1 MNFLFTNRQTRMALS
16 PADYSGTQEGGKRR
30 GVSVK
35 KLKRALKKAGL
46 KTTGKKSTLRARAK
60 KAHLKLK
67 GGADVAPEVKE
78 QLGGVVET
86 IKKEEEVDADVG
98 GRRHSRRHRK
108 GRRHTRR

>member
-1 MNFLFTNRQTRMALS
+1 MPLS
-16 PADYSGTQEGGKRR
+16 PADYGSAQEGGKRR

-46 KTTGKKSTLRARAK
+46 KTTGKKATLRARAK

-67 GGADVAPEVKE
+67 GGAGGDVAPEVKE

-86 IKKEEEVDADVG
+86 IKKEEEEVDADVG
-98 GRRHSRRHRK
+98 GRRRSRRHRK
-108 GRRHTRR
+108 GRKSTRRH

>member
-1 MNFLFTNRQTRMALS
+1 MALS
-16 PADYSGTQEGGKRR
+16 PADYGSSQEGGKRR

-46 KTTGKKSTLRARAK
+46 KTTGKKATLRARAK

-67 GGADVAPEVKE
+67 GGAEVAPEVKE
-78 QLGGVVET
+78 QLGGVVEDM
-86 IKKEEEVDADVG
+86 KEEDGAEMG
-98 GRRHSRRHRK
+98 GRRHSRRHKK

>member
-1 MNFLFTNRQTRMALS
+1 MALS
-16 PADYSGTQEGGKRR
+16 PADYGSAQEGGKRR

-67 GGADVAPEVKE
+67 GGAGAEVAPEVKE
-78 QLGGVVET
+78 QLGGVVADM
-86 IKKEEEVDADVG
+86 KEEDGAEMG

-108 GRRHTRR
+108 GRKHTRRH